1 MNFLSK
7 TDFFILI
14 FVLLTSFV
22 SMRLYFFLLLF
33 VTLATQA
40 QMQVNGIV
48 TDKKQQPL
56 PFATITTDNKLT
68 TITDVNGKFTIAS
81 NSMVNS
87 LSVTYVGYELKTIP
101 VRGDKF
107 FYTISLKQEM
117 ASLKQVIVSDENP
130 ALAIIRKTIAAKQ
143 QTNPQNKWKSF
154 SYKNYNKLFIS
165 ANPDSIIGRIDT
177 VFVHRNTKRERME
190 IDSSNY
196 KFKELI
202 AKQHLFQT
210 EKVSQFEY
218 AGKKNKETVLGIK
231 MAGFKQPI
239 YEIMAFNLQSLS
251 IYDSNYELFDTKYN
265 SPIAS
270 DALHDYNYKILDTIA
285 IKGRDT
291 YMIYFKN
298 KKKSRDA
305 GLEGAL
311 YIDVETFGIAQ
322 ALMRIRGV
330 LDISGKH
337 EFEYLEK
344 EKIWFPQNT
353 TFKIVKGKNDDD
365 IKILGGTIQFDGDT
379 EKDFKPRKKQV
390 TDFAYVLSQSNTFD
404 LKYNEPISINNPA
417 IGMNLTQEA
426 VERDE
431 SFWRE
436 YRKDSLDLRSKRSY
450 VLLDSIS
457 IAKRI
462 ESRLKFGR
470 KVIDGY
476 FPISF
481 FDVDLRK
488 IISYN
493 NYEGFRF
500 GFGGVTNERLSK
512 NFRIEGYSAYGVKD
526 GNLKYNI
533 GTGFRL
539 EKLTNTW
546 INASYTDDVREIA
559 STVYAIDKRV
569 FKLYDPRPINVSTF
583 YKHVDYKVN
592 IQTKFIPSTEAIV
605 EISRSHVEP
614 KFNYLYSLN
623 DKLYSSYTMTTAMFS
638 VAWNPFSKYMQT
650 PTGRIESEKKYPK
663 FTLQFTQSLPDI
675 LQNDFVFGKIDFKTE
690 IEKKYL
696 NGQKSSALLQLGYSY
711 GDIPITHLYNN
722 GPNNLTKETVF
733 QRITFAGRNSFET
746 MYFNEFFSSEYVM
759 LQLKHGFNRITI
771 FDVLKP
777 SLVLVTRMAWGEMQ
791 NPEQH
796 IGPSYKTLNNGF
808 FESGIE
814 LNQIFKGFGLAGFYR
829 YGSNGLP
836 KFQDNIAVKLSFR
849 LDLGL

>member
-1 MNFLSK
+1 
-7 TDFFILI
+7 
-14 FVLLTSFV
+14 
-22 SMRLYFFLLLF
+22 MRIYFFLLLF
-33 VTLATQA
+33 VTLTTQA

-48 TDKKQQPL
+48 TNSMQQPL
-56 PFATITTDNKLT
+56 PFATITTNNELT
-68 TITDVNGKFTIAS
+68 AITDVDGKFSIAS
-81 NSMVNS
+81 SSMVNS
-87 LSVTYVGYELKTIP
+87 LSVTYIGYKLKTIP
-101 VRGDKF
+101 VRGDKI
-107 FYTISLKQEM
+107 FYTIALKQET
-117 ASLKQVIVSDENP
+117 SDLEEVFVSNENP
-130 ALAIIRKTIAAKQ
+130 ALAIIRKTIAAKK

-154 SYKNYNKLFIS
+154 SYKNYNKLFVT
-165 ANPDSIIGRIDT
+165 ANPDSIDGRIDT
-177 VFVHRNTKRERME
+177 TFVNRNTRKERIE
-190 IDSSNY
+190 IDSANY

-202 AKQHLFQT
+202 SKQHLFQT
-210 EKVSQFEY
+210 EKVSQFEHIGRK
-218 AGKKNKETVLGIK
+218 AKETVLGIK

-251 IYDSNYELFDTKYN
+251 IYDSNYELFETKYN
-265 SPIAS
+265 SPIAR

-285 IKGRDT
+285 IKGRQT
-291 YMIYFKN
+291 YMLYFKN

-311 YIDVETFGIAQ
+311 YIDVETYGIAQ

-337 EFEYLEK
+337 EFEYIEK

-379 EKDFKPRKKQV
+379 EKDFKPREKQA

-404 LKYNEPISINNPA
+404 LKYNVPIIMSKPA
-417 IGMNLTQEA
+417 IGMNLTEDA
-426 VERDE
+426 ISRDE
-431 SFWRE
+431 SFWKE

-457 IAKRI
+457 IARRI

-476 FPISF
+476 FPVGF
-481 FDVDLRK
+481 FDIDLRK
-488 IISYN
+488 LISYN

-500 GFGGVTNERLSK
+500 GFGGVTNDRLSK
-512 NFRIEGYSAYGVKD
+512 VFRIEGYSAYGTKD
-526 GNLKYNI
+526 GSFKYHL

-539 EKLTNTW
+539 ERLTNTW
-546 INASYTDDVREIA
+546 VNGSYTDDVREIA
-559 STVYAIDKRV
+559 STVYAVDKRV
-569 FKLYDPRPINVSTF
+569 FKLYDPRPINISTF
-583 YKHVDYKVN
+583 YKYNTYKAN
-592 IQTKFIPSTEAIV
+592 IQTRFIPKTEAVV
-605 EISRSHVEP
+605 EMARSYIEP
-614 KFNYLYSLN
+614 KFNYLYKL
-623 DKLYSSYTMTTAMFS
+623 DGQLYSNYIMTTAMLS
-638 VAWNPFSKYMQT
+638 IAWNPFSEYMQT
-650 PTGRIESEKKYPK
+650 PTGRVESEKKYPK
-663 FTLQFTQSLPDI
+663 FTLQVTQSLPNI

-696 NGQKSSALLQLGYSY
+696 NGQKSSALLQVGYAY
-711 GDIPITHLYNN
+711 GDTPITHLYNN
-722 GPNNLTKETVF
+722 SPNNLTKETIF
-733 QRITFAGRNSFET
+733 QRITFSGRNSFET

-759 LQLKHGFNRITI
+759 LQFKHGFNRINL

-777 SLVLVTRMAWGEMQ
+777 SFVLVTRMTWGDMQ
-791 NPEQH
+791 KPEQQ
-796 IGPSYKTLNNGF
+796 IGPAYKTLNNGF

-814 LNQIFKGFGLAGFYR
+814 FNQIFKGFGLAGFYR
-829 YGSNGLP
+829 YGPNGLP